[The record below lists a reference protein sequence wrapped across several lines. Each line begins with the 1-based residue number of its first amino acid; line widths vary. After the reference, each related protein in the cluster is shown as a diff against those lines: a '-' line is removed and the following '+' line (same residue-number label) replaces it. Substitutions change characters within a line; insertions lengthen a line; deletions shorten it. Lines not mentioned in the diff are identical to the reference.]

1 MNKPIQRTPTPSDAP
16 ASLHM
21 AYTNPSRNGTMPLLQ
36 KGVTFALGR
45 MPKRISPQTHAMLD
59 YAVAGTFLLM
69 AARYWKRNKRAAVG
83 SLACGGVIAIN
94 SLLTD
99 YPGGLSQVLSYENHG
114 QIDGAL
120 AGFTAAMP
128 RIMGFRNE
136 PEARFFG
143 AQALAGTCI
152 TALTDYSYYEG
163 SVPYKDRD

>member
-1 MNKPIQRTPTPSDAP
+1 
-16 ASLHM
+16 
-21 AYTNPSRNGTMPLLQ
+21 MPLLQ